1 MTHQVIDWYPHRVL
15 CKRFNIPD
23 PYPKSVNIIR
33 PFRTIIIVLLIPHS
47 SDTVGI
53 PNSSSQPPSTSSI
66 NWRQNM
72 SFEPSTTINPIAT
85 INTKQEEMETDAK
98 TQDITVW
105 VLPFGTSPVSLG
117 HYERSKVNLSQW
129 WPGFN
134 IKWWI
139 II

>member
-33 PFRTIIIVLLIPHS
+33 PFHTIIIVLLIPHS

-85 INTKQEEMETDAK
+85 INTKQEEMETEAK
-98 TQDITVW
+98 SQDITVW
-105 VLPFGTSPVSLG
+105 VLPLEPLLYHWDIMKGQRSSCPNGGGQVS
-117 HYERSKVNLSQW
+117 
-129 WPGFN
+129 
-134 IKWWI
+134 I
-139 II
+139 